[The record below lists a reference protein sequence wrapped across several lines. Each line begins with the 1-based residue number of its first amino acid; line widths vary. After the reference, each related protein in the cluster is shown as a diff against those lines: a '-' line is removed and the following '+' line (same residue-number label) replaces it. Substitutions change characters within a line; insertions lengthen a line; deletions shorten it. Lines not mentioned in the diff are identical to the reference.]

1 VLRVGRERV
10 ELWNTDLGGCLGG
23 TALESPVD
31 AAAIERA
38 IAQLLERQPRPH
50 RTVVVVVESAWSPVM
65 ALPAGSWRWNLEA
78 QLAGLLRHRLEA
90 LYEGAADP
98 VATWTLRI
106 DYRPGD
112 ANAIGY
118 ALPATVRA
126 AIERALRAGGTAVSA
141 LHPAFSWGRGMV
153 ERRAWRRADW
163 WLWLEQDRTIV
174 ARLDRA
180 QVVALQPAAPV
191 LADGADALR
200 LVCVEATRLGVEGV
214 GNVALGGWQAP
225 TPVPAGMAWAPVV
238 AERELAAVAAAGEVR
253 P

>member
-1 VLRVGRERV
+1 
-10 ELWNTDLGGCLGG
+10 
-23 TALESPVD
+23 
-31 AAAIERA
+31 
-38 IAQLLERQPRPH
+38 
-50 RTVVVVVESAWSPVM
+50 
-65 ALPAGSWRWNLEA
+65 
-78 QLAGLLRHRLEA
+78 
-90 LYEGAADP
+90 
-98 VATWTLRI
+98 LRI

-112 ANAIGY
+112 ASAIGY

-191 LADGADALR
+191 LADGADAPR
-200 LVCVEATRLGVEGV
+200 LVCVEATRIGLEGV
-214 GNVALGGWQAP
+214 GNVALSGWQAP
-225 TPVPAGMAWAPVV
+225 ASMPAGVVWGPVV
-238 AERELAAVAAAGEVR
+238 AESKRASVATAREVR